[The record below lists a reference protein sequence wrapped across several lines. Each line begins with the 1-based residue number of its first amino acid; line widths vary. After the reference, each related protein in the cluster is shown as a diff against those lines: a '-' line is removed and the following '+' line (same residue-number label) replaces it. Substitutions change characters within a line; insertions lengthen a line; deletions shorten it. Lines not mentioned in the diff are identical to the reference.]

1 MLSANDQA
9 PDIAGCATGQ
19 LMSKNFQIALVGSEK
34 SFSVQPGE
42 TVLAASRR
50 AKLALPYSCL
60 SGRCG
65 TCAALVVSGQWRY
78 QHEPSA
84 LSATE
89 RSNHALLCQA
99 QPCSDMQLKI
109 KEVDDVADLPI
120 VRTFATL
127 VEKTLIRSDVLIA
140 KLASEQ
146 SFRYLAGQY
155 LEFVLPDGKKRPF
168 SIANAPSADGLLE
181 LHVRKVAGGGF
192 TQSLFDDA
200 KLGDRF
206 ELDVPHGTF
215 VPRNHSDR
223 PMLFVAG
230 GTGFAPIK
238 ALLEHFYQHQCRR
251 PMHLYWGAREANDF
265 YLLAEQSCAAG
276 KIAKLKRSFFE
287 DVIQHWQSLG
297 LQFTRVLSDQAS
309 ADTRYGSLHGAVL
322 EDYPDLSAYD
332 LYMSG
337 PPAMISAAR
346 AGFLAAQLPEDRL
359 YYDSF
364 DFAPDVLAALIQAR
378 QVRG

>member
-1 MLSANDQA
+1 
-9 PDIAGCATGQ
+9 
-19 LMSKNFQIALVGSEK
+19 MSKTHRVALVGSEK
-34 SFSVQPGE
+34 SFAVAPGE

-65 TCAALVVSGQWRY
+65 TCAAVVVSGQWRY
-78 QHEPSA
+78 EHEPSA
-84 LSATE
+84 LNASE

-99 QPCSDMQLKI
+99 LPCSDMQLKI

-120 VRTFATL
+120 IRTMATL
-127 VEKTLIRSDVLIA
+127 VEKTLIRDDVLIA

-155 LEFVLPDGKKRPF
+155 LEFVLADGKKRPF
-168 SIANAPSADGLLE
+168 SIANAPSTDGLLE

-192 TQSLFDDA
+192 TQQLFEFA
-200 KLGDRF
+200 QIGDRF

-238 ALLEHFYQHQCRR
+238 ALLEHFYQQQCRR
-251 PMHLYWGAREANDF
+251 PMHLYWGAREADDF
-265 YLLAEQSCAAG
+265 YLL
-276 KIAKLKRSFFE
+276 
-287 DVIQHWQSLG
+287 DTIQKWQSQGAQQG
-297 LQFTRVLSDQAS
+297 LQFTRVLSEQAS
-309 ADTRYGSLHGAVL
+309 ADTRYGSLHEAVL
-322 EDYPDLSAYD
+322 EDYPDLSGFD

-378 QVRG
+378 KFRF